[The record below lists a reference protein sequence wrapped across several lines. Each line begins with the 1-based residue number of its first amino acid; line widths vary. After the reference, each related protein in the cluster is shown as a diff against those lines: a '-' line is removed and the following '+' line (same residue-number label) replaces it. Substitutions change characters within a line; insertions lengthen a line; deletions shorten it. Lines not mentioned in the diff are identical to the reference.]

1 MAADDHQLGH
11 RRRLR
16 ERLLKAGGQ
25 ALADYEL
32 LEMILFLSHPRGDV
46 KPLAKDLLKQF
57 GSLTGIFGASLDELQ
72 KLKGFGET
80 SAAVFKM
87 IRVVAT
93 RLAQDQ
99 IKTKA
104 VLSDKKELVRYCR
117 LRIEDMKVEQFHVF
131 YLDKKHQL
139 IVDEIHQIG
148 TVDRAAV
155 YPREIIK
162 QALHHGASSLLLAHN
177 HPSGDCTPSRADIEL
192 THYIWEAGEKLGI
205 MVEDHLIISATGY
218 LSLKASGSLNFL

>member
-11 RRRLR
+11 RARLR
-16 ERLLKAGGQ
+16 ARLLKAGGE

-32 LEMILFLSHPRGDV
+32 LEMVLFLSHPRGDV
-46 KPLAKDLLKQF
+46 KPLSKELLKQF
-57 GSLTGIFGASLDELQ
+57 GTLTGIFSASLEDLQ

-87 IRVVAT
+87 IRVVAI
-93 RLAQDQ
+93 RLAQEQ
-99 IKTKA
+99 IKTKG
-104 VLSDKKELVRYCR
+104 VLSNKKELVRYCR

-131 YLDKKHQL
+131 YLDKKRQL

-162 QALHHGASSLLLAHN
+162 QALYHGASSLLLAHN

-192 THYIWEAGEKLGI
+192 TKYIMEAGEKLGI
-205 MVEDHLIISATGY
+205 MVEDHLIVSATGY
-218 LSLKASGSLNFL
+218 VSLRERQMI

>member
-1 MAADDHQLGH
+1 M
-11 RRRLR
+11 
-16 ERLLKAGGQ
+16 
-25 ALADYEL
+25 
-32 LEMILFLSHPRGDV
+32 

-57 GSLTGIFGASLDELQ
+57 GSLTGIFGVSLDELQ

-93 RLAQDQ
+93 RLAQEQ

-131 YLDKKHQL
+131 YLDKKRQL
-139 IVDEIHQIG
+139 IVDEIH
-148 TVDRAAV
+148 
-155 YPREIIK
+155 
-162 QALHHGASSLLLAHN
+162 
-177 HPSGDCTPSRADIEL
+177 
-192 THYIWEAGEKLGI
+192 
-205 MVEDHLIISATGY
+205 
-218 LSLKASGSLNFL
+218 